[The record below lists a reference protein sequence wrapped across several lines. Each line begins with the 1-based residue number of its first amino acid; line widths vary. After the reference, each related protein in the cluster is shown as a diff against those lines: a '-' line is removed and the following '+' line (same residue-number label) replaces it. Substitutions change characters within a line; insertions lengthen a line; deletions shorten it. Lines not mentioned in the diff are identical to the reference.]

1 MMRAVAPSGKGD
13 RFLRNQRFQR
23 TIPGQSARWARLCH
37 AFARGWSDM
46 SAQIQ
51 LTDDDIAFLIN
62 VLRQATQP
70 VSTQQLIDALR
81 ARGADR

>member
-1 MMRAVAPSGKGD
+1 
-13 RFLRNQRFQR
+13 
-23 TIPGQSARWARLCH
+23 
-37 AFARGWSDM
+37 M